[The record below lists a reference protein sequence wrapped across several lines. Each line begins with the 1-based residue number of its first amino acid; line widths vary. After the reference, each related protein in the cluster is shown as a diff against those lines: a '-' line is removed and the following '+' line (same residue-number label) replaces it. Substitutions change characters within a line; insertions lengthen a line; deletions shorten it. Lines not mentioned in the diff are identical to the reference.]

1 MAVSELSACRSALL
15 ADDTRSV
22 SNGAYGASEEVLI
35 VRQAGA
41 IQGQLESS
49 TEFHSKHGL
58 CRHAQAREKKRPYL
72 PSFGGRLDARRES
85 GAFRTCGRLGDSATS
100 VYVHMNDRV

>member
-22 SNGAYGASEEVLI
+22 SNGAHGASEEVLI

-49 TEFHSKHGL
+49 TEFRSKCRL
-58 CRHAQAREKKRPYL
+58 CCQGEGEKCPGL
-72 PSFGGRLDARRES
+72 PSLFSFRGRTQTRGSLASSELAAD
-85 GAFRTCGRLGDSATS
+85 
-100 VYVHMNDRV
+100 